1 MVHPLD
7 PFSFGDGRPKLRN
20 RTVVAAM
27 TNKQSRPDGVLSDEE
42 IRWLLRRA
50 EGGFGIV
57 TTAAAHVESVVD
69 VVSSSSSPMPSG
81 RFPKSTAAGRQ
92 QSTSSRS
99 FWASA
104 TAGRQLRTPSRARP

>member
-1 MVHPLD
+1 MTHPLD
-7 PFSFGDGRPKLRN
+7 PFALGNGRTTLRN
-20 RTVVAAM
+20 RTVLAAM

-69 VVSSSSSPMPSG
+69 VVSSSSSPRDPAVTTTLQRSTSL
-81 RFPKSTAAGRQ
+81 RPRLTAAY
-92 QSTSSRS
+92 SDI
-99 FWASA
+99 
-104 TAGRQLRTPSRARP
+104 